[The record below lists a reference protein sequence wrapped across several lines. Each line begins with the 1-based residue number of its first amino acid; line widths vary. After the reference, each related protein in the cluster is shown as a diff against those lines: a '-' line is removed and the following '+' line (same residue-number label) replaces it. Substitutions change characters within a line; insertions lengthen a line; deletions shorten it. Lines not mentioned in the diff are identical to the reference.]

1 MWRYLAKRVLLLLV
15 VVWGITLL
23 TFTMISLAPGDP
35 AMLIAEARYGTDLTP
50 EQIEM
55 VRAEEG
61 FDSSVVTRYSI
72 WMGHLLQGDLGN
84 SLVTGDPVWQEIV
97 ERLPA
102 TLMLAGF
109 TMILVLSVVIPL
121 GIVSATRPDGRWGR
135 IVELLA
141 MTGISIPNFWLGLM
155 LILLFSVTL
164 GILPS
169 FGMSQPTS
177 IILPAITLAVPM
189 TCMDLRLMR
198 SSMREVMGQE
208 FIYTAR
214 MKGLDERTVVMRH
227 ALKNSLLPL
236 LTFAGLQLGFLLG
249 GAVIVET
256 IFSWPGIGKLMVDSI
271 MVKDFALIAGCV
283 LLVGVL
289 YAIANLLTDLAYAVI
304 DPRVRYDL

>member
-1 MWRYLAKRVLLLLV
+1 MWRYLVKRILLLVV
-15 VVWGITLL
+15 VVWGITVL
-23 TFTMISLAPGDP
+23 TFAMMNLAPGDP
-35 AMLIAEARYGTDLTP
+35 AMLIAEARYGTDLTS

-61 FDSSVVTRYSI
+61 LDSGVITQYGI

-84 SLVTGDPVWQEIV
+84 SPVTGDPVWQEMG

-102 TLMLAGF
+102 TLLLAGF
-109 TMILVLSVVIPL
+109 TMLIVLAVVVPL
-121 GIVSATRPDGRWGR
+121 GLLGATRSGRWDR
-135 IVELLA
+135 LVDILA

-155 LILLFSVTL
+155 FILLFSVTL

-169 FGMSQPTS
+169 FGMSGPLS
-177 IILPAITLAVPM
+177 IILPAATLAVPM
-189 TCMDLRLMR
+189 ICMDLRLMR
-198 SSMREVMGQE
+198 NSMREVMGE
-208 FIYTAR
+208 EYIYTAR
-214 MKGLDERTVVMRH
+214 MKGLDNWTIVRRH

-236 LTFAGLQLGFLLG
+236 LTFAGLQVGFLLG

-289 YAIANLLTDLAYAVI
+289 YALVNLATDLLYAAI
-304 DPRVRYDL
+304 DPRVRYDM